1 MAEATHPPVVFARFT
16 GETILGEMGR
26 LLYAILNV
34 FSNNGYRVL
43 LFNDIDF
50 SKLDK
55 YGQRVPD
62 IENLSLVDSVPGDT
76 GQMFYLFDGEDRACS
91 GRPWKKKIRV
101 GFDVFATYW
110 FTDPL
115 IMPYPVHPLLSGAD
129 LPDRLDRLRQ
139 NRKSLRLFFSG
150 DTKNY
155 FRNRVH
161 YPNSKL
167 PRLEVIGTLLED
179 PDIRPIHA
187 DSEITL
193 RNRFEGEHSNDCV
206 IVDTDKM
213 WIDPSEWLPYM
224 SKSDFFICPPGYT
237 MPMCHNVVEAM
248 AVGTIPVINY
258 PEWFNPTLKHME
270 NCIVFGDRADL
281 VDRIKAVLAMDQAEV
296 DELRKRVIDYYE
308 NHLNPGKFIR
318 QIETRKEHRL
328 TVLMITDEN
337 TIRNASRINGKSI
350 LIRGKPLLADSS
362 LYRLVHAWRTR

>member
-161 YPNSKL
+161 YPDTKL
-167 PRLEVIGTLLED
+167 PRLEVIQALLED
-179 PDIRPIHA
+179 RDISPIHA
-187 DSEITL
+187 DSETAL
-193 RNRFEGEHSNDCV
+193 LNLFEGEYVNRCV
-206 IVDTDKM
+206 IVNTDKI
-213 WIDPSEWLPYM
+213 WVDFSDWLPYM

-258 PEWFNPTLKHME
+258 PEWFNPTLEHME
-270 NCIVFGDRADL
+270 NCIVFGDRTDL
-281 VDRIKAVLAMDQAEV
+281 LDKIKTVLAMDQAEV
-296 DELRKRVIDYYE
+296 AEIRKRVIDYYE
-308 NHLNPGKFIR
+308 NHLNPAKFIR
-318 QIETRKEHRL
+318 EIETRKERIL

-337 TIRNASRINGKSI
+337 TIKNAKKLGRNSI
-350 LIRGKPLLADSS
+350 LIRGKPLLPGNILS
-362 LYRLVHAWRTR
+362 R